1 MSFRLFKDSFRN
13 ALGFETRKE
22 SLDRQISDYK
32 KNEVNF
38 IKHEISKRQILI
50 SQLQTKLNT
59 IDQVMKVYDEF
70 LAHYEAILLES
81 EYEITK
87 AHSNVIFRITSP
99 DKQKQF
105 EGNYSILSI
114 LVSKKENSDYILSFS
129 LQLQNIVENGKYVL
143 ANAIVLGKGTIVV
156 KGIPVHN
163 FKIFQE
169 FSLLQLMFQ
178 LEMIKDINGNI
189 LNADIQDF
197 YSLVKLKELI
207 TIYKHKLELYKIQF
221 SSELKKL
228 NLADS
233 NDKYSLEQIEDIKN
247 LIKSSEEYNI
257 AKASY
262 EYLEQIN
269 KSR

>member
-59 IDQVMKVYDEF
+59 IDQAMKVYDEF
-70 LAHYEAILLES
+70 LDHYDAILLES
-81 EYEITK
+81 EHEITK

-99 DKQKQF
+99 DKQKMF
-105 EGNYSILSI
+105 EGNYSILST
-114 LVSKKENSDYILSFS
+114 LASKKENSDDILSFS
-129 LQLQNIVENGKYVL
+129 LQLQNIVENGKYVF
-143 ANAIVLGKGTIVV
+143 ANAIVLGKGTVVV
-156 KGIPVHN
+156 KGNPVHN

-169 FSLLQLMFQ
+169 FSLIEKMFQ
-178 LEMIKDINGNI
+178 LEMIKDINGNV
-189 LNADIQDF
+189 LNIEIYDF
-197 YSLVKLKELI
+197 YTLIQLKELI
-207 TIYKHKLELYKIQF
+207 TVYKHQLELYKIQF

-257 AKASY
+257 AQASH

-269 KSR
+269 KNR

>member
-38 IKHEISKRQILI
+38 IKHGISKRQILI

-59 IDQVMKVYDEF
+59 IDQAMKVYDEF
-70 LAHYEAILLES
+70 LDHYDAILLES
-81 EYEITK
+81 EHEITK

-99 DKQKQF
+99 DKQKMF
-105 EGNYSILSI
+105 EGNYSILSA
-114 LVSKKENSDYILSFS
+114 LASKKENSDDILSFS
-129 LQLQNIVENGKYVL
+129 LQLQNIVENGKYVF
-143 ANAIVLGKGTIVV
+143 ANAIVLGKGTVVV
-156 KGIPVHN
+156 KGNPVHN

-169 FSLLQLMFQ
+169 FSLIEKMFQ
-178 LEMIKDINGNI
+178 LEMIKDINGNV
-189 LNADIQDF
+189 LNIEIYDF
-197 YSLVKLKELI
+197 YTLIQLKELI
-207 TIYKHKLELYKIQF
+207 TVYKHQLELYKIQF

-247 LIKSSEEYNI
+247 LITSSEEYNI
-257 AKASY
+257 AQGSHD
-262 EYLEQIN
+262 YLQQIN

>member
-1 MSFRLFKDSFRN
+1 
-13 ALGFETRKE
+13 
-22 SLDRQISDYK
+22 
-32 KNEVNF
+32 
-38 IKHEISKRQILI
+38 
-50 SQLQTKLNT
+50 
-59 IDQVMKVYDEF
+59 
-70 LAHYEAILLES
+70 
-81 EYEITK
+81 
-87 AHSNVIFRITSP
+87 
-99 DKQKQF
+99 
-105 EGNYSILSI
+105 
-114 LVSKKENSDYILSFS
+114 

-197 YSLVKLKELI
+197 YSLVQLKELI

-257 AKASY
+257 AKASH
-262 EYLEQIN
+262 EYLEQIS

>member
-13 ALGFETRKE
+13 AFGFETRKE

-32 KNEVNF
+32 RNEVNF

-50 SQLQTKLNT
+50 SQLQTKLN
-59 IDQVMKVYDEF
+59 IIAQVMKVYDDF
-70 LAHYEAILLES
+70 LEHYEAILLES
-81 EYEITK
+81 EHEITK

-99 DKQKQF
+99 DKQKMF
-105 EGNYSILSI
+105 EGNYSILSA
-114 LVSKKENSDYILSFS
+114 LASKKENSDDILSFS
-129 LQLQNIVENGKYVL
+129 LQLQNIVENGKYVF
-143 ANAIVLGKGTIVV
+143 ANAIVLGKGTVVV
-156 KGIPVHN
+156 KGNPVHN

-169 FSLLQLMFQ
+169 FSLIEKMFQ
-178 LEMIKDINGNI
+178 LEMIKDINGNV
-189 LNADIQDF
+189 LNIEIYDF
-197 YSLVKLKELI
+197 YTLIQLKELI
-207 TIYKHKLELYKIQF
+207 TVYKHQLELYKIQF

-233 NDKYSLEQIEDIKN
+233 NDKYSLEQIENIKN

-257 AKASY
+257 AQASHD
-262 EYLEQIN
+262 YLEQIN

>member
-1 MSFRLFKDSFRN
+1 MSFRLFKDSFKN

-59 IDQVMKVYDEF
+59 IDQAMKVYDEF
-70 LAHYEAILLES
+70 LDHYDAILLES
-81 EYEITK
+81 EHEITK

-99 DKQKQF
+99 DKQKMF
-105 EGNYSILSI
+105 EGNYSILST
-114 LVSKKENSDYILSFS
+114 LASKKENSDDILSFS
-129 LQLQNIVENGKYVL
+129 LQLQNIVENGKCVF
-143 ANAIVLGKGTIVV
+143 ANAIVLGKGTVVV
-156 KGIPVHN
+156 KGNPVHN

-169 FSLLQLMFQ
+169 FSLIEKMFQ
-178 LEMIKDINGNI
+178 LEMIKDINGNV
-189 LNADIQDF
+189 LNIEIYDF
-197 YSLVKLKELI
+197 YTLIQLKELI
-207 TIYKHKLELYKIQF
+207 TVYKHQLELYKIQF

-257 AKASY
+257 AQASH

-269 KSR
+269 KNR